1 MNPIEIQGNWDI
13 TKNRMKQKWAS
24 LTDDDLAYSTG
35 QFENMIG
42 RILTRDLRAARNCHV
57 DVTLKDVETVQGD
70 PDRVVF
76 LDNDPGRRG
85 GLFDLG
91 NNLYSFFTILR
102 TSKHNCINN
111 F

>member
-42 RILTRDLRAARNCHV
+42 RILTRTGETRTTIERFFKDSARR
-57 DVTLKDVETVQGD
+57 QQ
-70 PDRVVF
+70 
-76 LDNDPGRRG
+76 
-85 GLFDLG
+85 
-91 NNLYSFFTILR
+91 
-102 TSKHNCINN
+102 
-111 F
+111 